1 MRKFKILPLLLLL
14 LTLATSAAAQKKTQK
29 TYIPWSNGKLVVS
42 EEGRYLKHENGTP
55 FFWLGETGWLL
66 PERLNRDEAEY
77 YLEQCKRRGYNVIQ
91 VQTLNNVPSM
101 NIYGQYSMTDGYNFK
116 NINQK
121 GVYGYWDHMDYII
134 RTAAKKGLY
143 IGMVCIWGSPVSHG
157 EMNVDQAKAYGK
169 FLAERYKDEPNII
182 WFIGG
187 DIRGDV
193 KTAEW
198 EALATSI
205 KAIDKNHL
213 MTFHPRGR
221 TTSATW
227 FNNAPWLDFNMFQ
240 SGHRRYGQRFGDGDY
255 PIEENTEEDN
265 WRFVER
271 SMAMKPMKP
280 VIDGEPIYEEIPHG
294 LHDENELLWK
304 DYDVRRYAYWS
315 VFAGSFGH
323 TYGHNSIMQF
333 IKPGVGGAYGAKK
346 PWYDAL
352 NDPGYNQMK
361 YLKNL
366 MLTFP
371 FFERVPDQ
379 SVIAGQN
386 GERYDRAIATRG
398 NDYLMVYNY
407 TGRPMEVDF
416 SKISGAKK
424 NAWWY
429 TTKDGKLEYIGEFDN
444 GVHKFQHD
452 SGYSSGND
460 HVLIVVDSSKDYV
473 KKDCYQID
481 THEKKDTYIIILIC
495 SVSCSRSD
503 TCSHRRNQPAD
514 RAAKESVGYRY
525 APTPSGL
532 AYRIGR
538 TECDANRVSHSC
550 CIFPRAI
557 GTRER
562 RYVGFRKSR
571 NRCFPMDNLPGRNFE
586 TQCSLLLEGEGL
598 HQ

>member
-1 MRKFKILPLLLLL
+1 MMNEYCINGLTIKENLLRLAGEGNKKFTESLHPGIENVLGVRVPALRQL
-14 LTLATSAAAQKKTQK
+14 AAQIAKDDWQAYLQSADTF
-29 TYIPWSNGKLVVS
+29 YM
-42 EEGRYLKHENGTP
+42 EERML
-55 FFWLGETGWLL
+55 
-66 PERLNRDEAEY
+66 
-77 YLEQCKRRGYNVIQ
+77 Q
-91 VQTLNNVPSM
+91 
-101 NIYGQYSMTDGYNFK
+101 
-116 NINQK
+116 
-121 GVYGYWDHMDYII
+121 
-134 RTAAKKGLY
+134 
-143 IGMVCIWGSPVSHG
+143 GMVIGCLKIKDVEEYLSLVSG
-157 EMNVDQAKAYGK
+157 FVPLINSWSVCDTFDFAGKQRFVDRNK
-169 FLAERYKDEPNII
+169 ERYKDEPNII

-271 SMAMKPMKP
+271 SMAMEPMKP
-280 VIDGEPIYEEIPHG
+280 VIDGEPVYEEIPHG

-315 VFAGSFGH
+315 VFAGAFGH

-371 FFERVPDQ
+371 FFERIPDQ
-379 SVIAGQN
+379 SIIAGQN
-386 GERYDRAIATRG
+386 GERYDRTIATRG

-452 SGYSSGND
+452 SGYCSGND
-460 HVLIVVDSSKDYV
+460 HILIVVDSSKNYIG
-473 KKDCYQID
+473 KDW
-481 THEKKDTYIIILIC
+481 
-495 SVSCSRSD
+495 
-503 TCSHRRNQPAD
+503 
-514 RAAKESVGYRY
+514 
-525 APTPSGL
+525 
-532 AYRIGR
+532 
-538 TECDANRVSHSC
+538 TELPDAQQKW
-550 CIFPRAI
+550 I
-557 GTRER
+557 
-562 RYVGFRKSR
+562 K
-571 NRCFPMDNLPGRNFE
+571 
-586 TQCSLLLEGEGL
+586 
-598 HQ
+598 

>member
-14 LTLATSAAAQKKTQK
+14 LTMATSVAAQKKTQK
-29 TYIPWSNGKLVVS
+29 TYIPWNNGKLVVS

-101 NIYGQYSMTDGYNFK
+101 NIYGQYSMIDGYNFK

-134 RTAAKKGLY
+134 RTAAKKGQY
-143 IGMVCIWGSPVSHG
+143 IGMVCIWGSPVNRG
-157 EMNVDQAKAYGK
+157 EMTVEQAKAYGK

-271 SMAMKPMKP
+271 SLAMKPMKP

-371 FFERVPDQ
+371 FFERIPDQ
-379 SVIAGQN
+379 SIITGQN

-481 THEKKDTYIIILIC
+481 THE
-495 SVSCSRSD
+495 
-503 TCSHRRNQPAD
+503 
-514 RAAKESVGYRY
+514 
-525 APTPSGL
+525 
-532 AYRIGR
+532 
-538 TECDANRVSHSC
+538 
-550 CIFPRAI
+550 
-557 GTRER
+557 
-562 RYVGFRKSR
+562 
-571 NRCFPMDNLPGRNFE
+571 
-586 TQCSLLLEGEGL
+586 
-598 HQ
+598 